1 MILDF
6 RLRPPTKTFLS
17 LNIFPKPEEERT
29 KSFGWHSPLPPS
41 VRQRSMDLFIKE
53 MRGAGITNGV
63 LWGRGVS
70 HRPEE
75 STTVADVADTLAEY
89 PDIFC
94 AGFAGVGVPEPG
106 QIGYWLGVVD
116 EAIKDRKLA
125 GITIDA
131 QFSYPQARSDDPRLY
146 PIYQRCAELGGVL
159 ALTVSRG
166 TEPYENISHANPEA
180 VDRIA
185 GDFPDL
191 KIVVSHAFWPWVL
204 EGLGVAFRRPNL
216 YLCPDPYGVGMPGY
230 LDWVQ
235 AANTFLED
243 RLIFG
248 STYPRMG
255 MQEAV
260 DGYLQLPFKNDT
272 VREKVMHKNAKVLL
286 GLTD

>member
-1 MILDF
+1 MIIDF
-6 RLRPPTKTFLS
+6 RVRPPAKTFTS

-41 VRQRSMDLFIKE
+41 VRKRSMPLFLEE
-53 MRGAGITNGV
+53 MKSVGISYGV

-70 HRPEE
+70 HRPDE
-75 STTVADVADTLAEY
+75 STTAADVADMIKEY
-89 PDIFC
+89 PDVFR

-106 QIGYWLGVVD
+106 GITEWIGVVD
-116 EAIKDRKLA
+116 EAIGKLGLA
-125 GITIDA
+125 GITVDA

-146 PIYQRCAELGGVL
+146 PIYQRCSELGGIL

-166 TEPYENISHANPEA
+166 TEPYENVSMASPEA
-180 VDRIA
+180 VDNLA
-185 GDFPDL
+185 GDFPNM

-204 EGLGVAFRRPNL
+204 QGIGVAFRRPNVF
-216 YLCPDPYGVGMPGY
+216 LCPDPYGLGMPGY
-230 LDWVQ
+230 LEFVQ

-243 RLIFG
+243 RLIFA

-260 DGYLQLPFKNDT
+260 AGYLKLPFKNET
-272 VREKVMHKNAKVLL
+272 VLEKVMYKNAATLL
-286 GLTD
+286 GIS